1 MLQAPTVTAQIR
13 LRSLWRGRLRVS
25 RISLDEPSVNVTRG
39 PDGRWSLQN
48 LLVTAAQAT
57 NQAENDA
64 RASDFPYIES
74 TNARVNLKLGA
85 EKTPFSLEDV
95 DLAWS
100 RVSPRRWRVRLKGR
114 PVRTD
119 IEVRDSGALRVE
131 GNVTGAASLDDVE
144 LDLNANW
151 DQLQLGELTRLVH
164 RSDAGWRG
172 DVELQS
178 TVKGAIRDLDIATQ
192 ARIYG
197 LRRTEFVPATS
208 IDPVLNCTAR
218 FAHSAAM
225 LHDVS
230 CILPV
235 EKPASRVEAHG
246 TVSLA
251 APVSRSDLT
260 IDLDAIPA
268 AALLEAARHA
278 RQNLAQDMRADGE
291 ANGSFRWDG
300 AAWHGSAI
308 VPRLTLS
315 ASDAKAPMILTA
327 VRVAVG
333 DSPVGVAQHVKKSAK
348 RAGRRP
354 PPSPVFADN
363 VWHLDPVQ
371 IDLGAPKPLIVSGT
385 ATGSGYTLRWS
396 GNAAWNR
403 LMVLT
408 KLSPGLRAALRVDNF
423 APPEAGAPEAD
434 ADMDL
439 TLRAP
444 WSVDAARYA
453 QVLGTLRARNLS
465 VISPL
470 LRQPVEIPNA
480 AAKFTAEQTLW
491 SGVARYAGTR
501 IEGDVTLPT
510 HCLQDSECAGRF
522 ALRAQQLDL
531 AAAIAAGQP
540 RSSEP
545 VLAFLERLRPS
556 NPGAPWP
563 TLSGTIHVDTFT
575 AGSLVLHDGDAQL
588 EIAHRTATIK
598 AMNGRA
604 LGGTLTLDG
613 LVNATEST
621 PNYKLHFTLH
631 HVDTS
636 LAATLFHESW
646 SLGAGDVEANISSRA
661 NSPRDLASNT
671 TGDFRFDLQQGA
683 LRSETTT
690 MPFDHWSGTGSIADR
705 KLTLQ
710 NSTMSRGASR
720 LPVTGMIGFDRGL
733 QLRIGDGNDAT
744 VVAGTISEPVISKP

>member
-1 MLQAPTVTAQIR
+1 
-13 LRSLWRGRLRVS
+13 
-25 RISLDEPSVNVTRG
+25 
-39 PDGRWSLQN
+39 
-48 LLVTAAQAT
+48 
-57 NQAENDA
+57 
-64 RASDFPYIES
+64 
-74 TNARVNLKLGA
+74 
-85 EKTPFSLEDV
+85 
-95 DLAWS
+95 
-100 RVSPRRWRVRLKGR
+100 
-114 PVRTD
+114 
-119 IEVRDSGALRVE
+119 
-131 GNVTGAASLDDVE
+131 
-144 LDLNANW
+144 
-151 DQLQLGELTRLVH
+151 
-164 RSDAGWRG
+164 
-172 DVELQS
+172 
-178 TVKGAIRDLDIATQ
+178 
-192 ARIYG
+192 
-197 LRRTEFVPATS
+197 
-208 IDPVLNCTAR
+208 
-218 FAHSAAM
+218 
-225 LHDVS
+225 
-230 CILPV
+230 
-235 EKPASRVEAHG
+235 
-246 TVSLA
+246 
-251 APVSRSDLT
+251 
-260 IDLDAIPA
+260 
-268 AALLEAARHA
+268 
-278 RQNLAQDMRADGE
+278 
-291 ANGSFRWDG
+291 
-300 AAWHGSAI
+300 
-308 VPRLTLS
+308 
-315 ASDAKAPMILTA
+315 
-327 VRVAVG
+327 
-333 DSPVGVAQHVKKSAK
+333 
-348 RAGRRP
+348 
-354 PPSPVFADN
+354 

-385 ATGSGYTLRWS
+385 ATGTGYTLRWS

-646 SLGAGDVEANISSRA
+646 NLGAGDVEANISSRA

-683 LRSETTT
+683 LRSETAT